1 MCQKDAFYRNAQLNQ
16 DIKVLFAWNKK
27 GAISKNWITK
37 LETKFTESE
46 KKVNSLENKWQK
58 NSSNQGNQL
67 GMWVTKSSYKK
78 VRLPKEKMINEKL
91 MKKAYNYGFY

>member
-1 MCQKDAFYRNAQLNQ
+1 MCQKDAFYRNALLNQ

-46 KKVNSLENKWQK
+46 KKVNSLENKRQ
-58 NSSNQGNQL
+58 
-67 GMWVTKSSYKK
+67 
-78 VRLPKEKMINEKL
+78 
-91 MKKAYNYGFY
+91 